1 MRLDYRILWFED
13 EKASFNAKQRLVKRV
28 VENLGFNFPDPKN
41 EIDGTNINT
50 INFKTFDL
58 IISDLKL
65 NNSRGTELLERIRT
79 DKGIF
84 TEVVFYSSIGE
95 EALRSELRNF
105 EIDGVYCADR
115 TNENFIEKVEKV
127 IETTIKKVQDVNNT
141 RGLVIAETILL
152 EKKIEKILLIYF
164 NAAQEVLESKKS
176 DLLKKIHT
184 KKMDKHKIDIE
195 ELANIGLHEI
205 QKLID
210 KDILT
215 ASNSFDAIQ
224 SILKGQIKELNATLS
239 SKDFSDEAKA
249 QNTERRAEITLI
261 KDELNNFRSEVL
273 KIRNT
278 LAHVEE
284 EIDENG
290 IPFLNSINSDGT
302 KIVFNNDEYI
312 KIRKDLLKHSAN
324 LDKIATHISN

>member
-28 VENLGFNFPDPKN
+28 VENLGFNFPEPKN

-65 NNSRGTELLERIRT
+65 NNSRGTELLERIRA
-79 DKGIF
+79 DKGIY
-84 TEVVFYSSIGE
+84 TEVVFYSSVGE
-95 EALRSELRNF
+95 EALRAELRNF

-164 NAAQEVLESKKS
+164 NAAQEALESKKS

-184 KKMDKHKIDIE
+184 QKMDKHKIDIE
-195 ELANIGLHEI
+195 ELTNIGFHEI

-224 SILKGQIKELNATLS
+224 SILKGQIKELNITLS
-239 SKDFSDEAKA
+239 SKDLSSQIKT
-249 QNTERRAEITLI
+249 QNTERRDEITLI

-312 KIRKDLLKHSAN
+312 KIRRDLLKHSAN
-324 LDKIATHISN
+324 LDKIASHISN